1 MCYLDDE
8 LLLDAVSTG
17 LLAKFVQLNLSTPLY
32 MVFEDLFGEKI
43 LIFFSQVSLRNEHHD
58 IISGFIRTERM
69 CASSGEYAKNLP
81 VMGWCVSVS
90 GLPCKGPAP
99 AYPLRPGLSRF
110 GMVSS

>member
-43 LIFFSQVSLRNEHHD
+43 LIFFFTGQSSQ
-58 IISGFIRTERM
+58 
-69 CASSGEYAKNLP
+69 
-81 VMGWCVSVS
+81 
-90 GLPCKGPAP
+90 
-99 AYPLRPGLSRF
+99 
-110 GMVSS
+110 